1 MSTKAQRL
9 LPHLIAHLNVW
20 NERAF
25 TVSQLYDELLRGID
39 DPTFDVLEGVS
50 EAIIRD
56 AVKLLPEGCVKVLP
70 NRRLSIQA
78 RAFAKPEEL
87 HEALRA
93 IERERFP
100 ESADL
105 NLGILLDKIMPDLQ
119 HKLVIGKTW
128 HVWQSLQWA
137 QAYRQFEM
145 SSTYYGQLIRWTNA
159 GMAAVA

>member
-9 LPHLIAHLNVW
+9 LPHLIDHLNVW

-25 TVSQLYDELLRGID
+25 SVSQLYDELLRTID
-39 DPTFDVLEGVS
+39 DPAFDVLEGVS

-56 AVKLLPEGCVKVLP
+56 AVKLLPEGCVKVQP
-70 NRRLSIQA
+70 NRRLVIQS

-105 NLGILLDKIMPDLQ
+105 NLGMFVDKLIPDLQ
-119 HKLVIGKTW
+119 VKLVLGREW
-128 HVWQSLQWA
+128 HVWQSLEWA
-137 QAYRQFEM
+137 KAHKQFEV
-145 SSTYYGQLIRWTNA
+145 SSTFYGTLLRWIA
-159 GMAAVA
+159 

>member
-25 TVSQLYDELLRGID
+25 TVSQLYDDLLRTID
-39 DPTFDVLEGVS
+39 DPNFDVLEGVS

-56 AVKLLPEGCVKVLP
+56 AAKLLPEGCVKVLP
-70 NRRLSIQA
+70 NRRLVLQA

-87 HEALRA
+87 VKVLRA

-100 ESADL
+100 ETADL
-105 NLGILLDKIMPDLQ
+105 NLGLFVDKLIEDLQ
-119 HKLVIGKTW
+119 FRLVLGRPW
-128 HVWQSLQWA
+128 YVHQSLDWA
-137 QAYRQFEM
+137 KATGLFEV
-145 SSTYYGQLIRWTNA
+145 TPTFYGMMLRWTR
-159 GMAAVA
+159 GAA